1 MSKKND
7 REERRTFFRGT
18 VLALVLALLVGGGT
32 WWFFA
37 YTKDDGL
44 IYPNVSAFGVDLG
57 GKTPEEAAA
66 LLHQHTDNTYSAQ
79 NLMVN
84 LSST

>member
-1 MSKKND
+1 MSKKHKRD
-7 REERRTFFRGT
+7 ERRTFFRGT
-18 VLALVLALLVGGGT
+18 VLALVLALLIGGGT

-44 IYPNVSAFGVDLG
+44 IYPNVYAFGLDLG

-66 LLHQHTDNTYSAQ
+66 LLQDQTDHT
-79 NLMVN
+79 
-84 LSST
+84 

>member
-18 VLALVLALLVGGGT
+18 VLALVLALLIGGGT

-57 GKTPEEAAA
+57 GKTRRKPPRFC
-66 LLHQHTDNTYSAQ
+66 T
-79 NLMVN
+79 
-84 LSST
+84 STPTTPIPPRI